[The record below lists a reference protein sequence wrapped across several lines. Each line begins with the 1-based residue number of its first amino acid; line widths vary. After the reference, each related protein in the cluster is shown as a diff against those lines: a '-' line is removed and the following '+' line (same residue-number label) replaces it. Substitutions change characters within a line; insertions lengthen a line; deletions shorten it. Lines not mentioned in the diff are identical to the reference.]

1 MKNIKMTRRGALL
14 GAAGA
19 GLAVGACSGP
29 RRYEPPAMDGHFRH
43 GVASGDP
50 DPSSVVLWTALSDDG
65 GGYRGVEVARDE
77 AFADI
82 VFETG
87 DDIQYVMPQSLGT
100 WKYIATGLEPGQ
112 TYFYRFRFND
122 TYSPVGITRTLPEG
136 AVDAYTIG
144 VLSCA
149 NYPTGFFNVYRE
161 AADNGDLDLVVHL
174 GDYFYEYAM
183 GEYATGDAEALNRVP
198 EPLHETV
205 SREDYIARHAQ
216 YRTDPDLQALHAAA
230 PWIMSW
236 DDHETANNAYSSGAE
251 NHNEGEGDWDAR
263 RSAALRVWYDWTPTR
278 EPEVLEDRRAVFEIG
293 DLATFILLESRLSA
307 RSVEITRSSFPLSA
321 GADPEDPETQAAL
334 TAWRDEIGDPA
345 REMLGSA
352 QVDDIHAACAAS
364 VTAGKPWR
372 ILGNQVMMSRVT
384 LPDFTQTLPG
394 WLRWYA
400 TRDNAGVRNYID
412 STRFDLPLNL
422 DMWDGFPAER
432 ERLYAGLRAADA
444 DIITLTGDVH
454 SFWTNDMA
462 DAHGTRIGTELVT
475 SSVTSPSPFALFAA
489 PGVDYAE
496 MLTARNDEVTYTN
509 VIDHGYVR
517 LTLTHEAANAEYI
530 KVSTIS
536 SPDYHASLDSEW
548 RVTPAR
554 GGAVPQA
561 ERVG

>member
-19 GLAVGACSGP
+19 GLVVGACSGP
-29 RRYEPPAMDGHFRH
+29 KRYQTPTVDGPFRH

-50 DPSSVVLWTALSDDG
+50 DQTSVVLWTALSDDG
-65 GGYRGVEVARDE
+65 GGYRGVEVATDAE
-77 AFADI
+77 FADI
-82 VFETG
+82 VFEAG
-87 DDIQYVMPQSLGT
+87 DDIAYAMPQSLGT
-100 WKYIATGLEPGQ
+100 WKYIATGLEAGQ
-112 TYFYRFRFND
+112 SYFYRFRLND
-122 TYSPVGITRTLPEG
+122 IYSPIGMTRTLPEG
-136 AVDAYTIG
+136 SVDSYTIG

-161 AADNGDLDLVVHL
+161 AAENGDLDLVVHL
-174 GDYFYEYAM
+174 GDYFYEYGM
-183 GEYATGDAEALNRVP
+183 GEYATDDAEALNRVP
-198 EPLHETV
+198 EPLHEVV

-216 YRTDPDLQALHAAA
+216 YRSDPDLQALHAAA

-236 DDHETANNAYSSGAE
+236 DDHETANNSHRDGSE
-251 NHNEGEGDWDAR
+251 NHNEGEGDWYER
-263 RSAALRVWYDWTPTR
+263 RDAALRVWYDWTPTR
-278 EPEVLEDRRAVFEIG
+278 EPDVLQNRTATFEIG

-307 RSVEITRSSFPLSA
+307 RSVEIPRSSFPLQPGA
-321 GADPEDPETQAAL
+321 DLADPETLATL
-334 TAWRDEIGDPA
+334 TAWRDEINDPA
-345 REMLGSA
+345 REMLGAA
-352 QVDDIHAACAAS
+352 QVDDIQASCAAS
-364 VTAGKPWR
+364 VAAGKPWR

-384 LPDFTQTLPG
+384 LPDFTQTMPG

-400 TRDNAGVRNYID
+400 TRDNADVRRYID

-432 ERLYAGLRAADA
+432 ERLYAALRAVDA

-454 SFWTNDMA
+454 SFWTNDMT
-462 DAHGTRIGTELVT
+462 DENDVRIGTEIVT

-496 MLTARNDEVTYTN
+496 MLTARNDQVTYCN

-517 LTLTHEAANAEYI
+517 LTLTPQAANAQYI
-530 KVSTIS
+530 KISTIL

-548 RVTPAR
+548 RVSPAR
-554 GGAVPQA
+554 GGDVPEA